1 MKTLPDLRALT
12 LRQWAGLA
20 LLAVSTVSYLAV
32 PVIAFL
38 DLGLDEKVG
47 WAGTSYGVSLV
58 TWWACLPLL
67 GPELLAIGRAWWQ
80 RLRTALRQPAGP
92 GR

>member
-1 MKTLPDLRALT
+1 MKTLHDVRLLT
-12 LRQWAGLA
+12 LRQWAGLV
-20 LLAVSTVSYLAV
+20 LLALSTVCYLAV

-47 WAGTSYGVSLV
+47 WAGASYGVSLV

-67 GPELLAIGRAWWQ
+67 GPELMAIGRAWW
-80 RLRTALRQPAGP
+80 RRVRTALRQPADP